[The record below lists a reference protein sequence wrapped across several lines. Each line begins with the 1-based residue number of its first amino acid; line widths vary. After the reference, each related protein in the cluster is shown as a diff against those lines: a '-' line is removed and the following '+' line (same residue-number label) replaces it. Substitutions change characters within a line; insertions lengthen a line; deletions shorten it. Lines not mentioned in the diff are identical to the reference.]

1 MKKVAEQFS
10 ANHVSRKLRGGLN
23 GQILQPETI
32 GVATAFV
39 ELQQA
44 RHEADY
50 DMGRRFTRPE
60 VLDLLEQ
67 AEKAASD
74 WDLVRRSLQADTFLA
89 GLLTFGNMR
98 N

>member
-1 MKKVAEQFS
+1 MRIMAQQFS
-10 ANHVSRKLRGGLN
+10 ANQVSQKLRGGLD
-23 GQILQPETI
+23 GQILQPEII

-60 VLDLLEQ
+60 VLDIVEQ
-67 AEKAASD
+67 SEKAAAD
-74 WDLVRRSLQADTFLA
+74 WNLVRKSLQADTFLA
-89 GLLTFGNMR
+89 GLLTFGNIR